1 MKNLNK
7 FTKSELINKY
17 KNLENEKTSNK
28 TIINQ
33 FISYLHQ
40 FCKIILTFK
49 NFLLKLTLITFFIKI
64 LKNYRILRKIWTILN
79 TIIVTI
85 FGISLLDNFG
95 IGYLQ
100 LFLREIRFVTGNII
114 EYLTNTHFYK
124 YLTKLFSREDEASSK
139 ETNKNGSMMESNI
152 RETTRNEENIRENY
166 RTSKISE
173 IIRGEEIKAEDESKS
188 NNNKYYI
195 IVGVLIA
202 SALVWYYSEELKTGG
217 ASLIDWIK
225 SFFPGDDPNN
235 NPREHLNRRARIN
248 VDNNEKVRF
257 KESVI
262 THDDNN
268 VQSSSKVKLEDFKGK
283 GKLTSSSLDDLV
295 NQSQESWLEDSSSTS
310 SDETIKPLSENQL
323 RDISSIKEQLKIYL
337 PDEIIEEMNYVE
349 SKLPLSNLEDASELG
364 RKMADIKT
372 SNVQFK
378 NLIESQRKDGKPELL
393 IEVAEENY
401 KNLEKWIEKTIKEI
415 EKHLKH

>member
-40 FCKIILTFK
+40 FCQIILTFK
-49 NFLLKLTLITFFIKI
+49 NILLKLTLITFFIKI
-64 LKNYRILRKIWTILN
+64 LKNYRIFRKIWTILN

-95 IGYLQ
+95 IEYLQ
-100 LFLREIRFVTGNII
+100 FFLREIRFVTGNII

-124 YLTKLFSREDEASSK
+124 YLTELFSTRNEPSSK

-166 RTSKISE
+166 RRSKISE
-173 IIRGEEIKAEDESKS
+173 IIKGEEIQDEVESES
-188 NNNKYYI
+188 SNNKYYI
-195 IVGVLIA
+195 IVGMLIA
-202 SALVWYYSEELKTGG
+202 SGLVWYYSDELKTGG

-235 NPREHLNRRARIN
+235 NPREDLNRRARIN
-248 VDNNEKVRF
+248 VRF

-283 GKLTSSSLDDLV
+283 GKLTSASLDDLV
-295 NQSQESWLEDSSSTS
+295 NQSQDSWLEGSTSSSTS

-323 RDISSIKEQLKIYL
+323 TNISSIKEQLKIYL
-337 PDEIIEEMNYVE
+337 PEEIIEEMNYVE

-364 RKMADIKT
+364 RKMADIKA
-372 SNVQFK
+372 SNLEFK
-378 NLIESQRKDGKPELL
+378 NIIELSRKEGKPEILL
-393 IEVAEENY
+393 KVSEENY
-401 KNLEKWIEKTIKEI
+401 NNLEKWIYKTIKEI
-415 EKHLKH
+415 EKDC